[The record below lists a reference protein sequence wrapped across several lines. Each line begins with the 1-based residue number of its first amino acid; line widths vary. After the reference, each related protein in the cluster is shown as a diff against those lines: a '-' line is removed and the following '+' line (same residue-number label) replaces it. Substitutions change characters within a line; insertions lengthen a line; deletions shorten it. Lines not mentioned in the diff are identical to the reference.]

1 MATIILEHIKG
12 IELPSEWVEKF
23 KLPADRIF
31 TIRIDPEGL
40 QPALT
45 GEEREKALSLIK
57 SLGGGNEDS
66 EAWIKEIKSA
76 RTTSELKTL
85 S

>member
-1 MATIILEHIKG
+1 MATIILEHVKG
-12 IELPSEWVEKF
+12 TELPSEWVEKF
-23 KLPADRIF
+23 KLPTDRIF
-31 TIRIDPEGL
+31 TIRIEPEGL
-40 QPALT
+40 PLALT

-66 EAWIKEIKSA
+66 EAWIKEIESA